1 MRGFFTCFLLS
12 AVAAFPADPPKG
24 AQPAATPNMASI
36 ALMLQLLEG
45 HKPFSAKAEMFL
57 FKGRELVLQ
66 SEMPFGFYQGMA
78 RMELD
83 VAKIKS
89 AKLTPKG
96 VAGMKQLGLDK
107 SISWILPKTKSMRM
121 AYPGLRGWY
130 ELPMPKNDAALLG
143 ANFKKTYRKEG
154 EEKVYGYPCVREIVT
169 LAPEDGKPV
178 HIRVWRANIL
188 AGFPVKFELPEGDG
202 IVRIQFA
209 NLRLVPPP
217 LSDFTPP
224 VGYQRHKSLRSL
236 LDVARAR
243 LEPKKK

>member
-96 VAGMKQLGLDK
+96 VAGMAVGFGRKDKLTPIKKWKGRWRDLRMVPAEDAVTFRYYCMHQSRGPALRVENDLGRWLHVTYADALFDFDL
-107 SISWILPKTKSMRM
+107 ILILIWID
-121 AYPGLRGWY
+121 
-130 ELPMPKNDAALLG
+130 EG
-143 ANFKKTYRKEG
+143 ATR
-154 EEKVYGYPCVREIVT
+154 
-169 LAPEDGKPV
+169 
-178 HIRVWRANIL
+178 
-188 AGFPVKFELPEGDG
+188 
-202 IVRIQFA
+202 
-209 NLRLVPPP
+209 
-217 LSDFTPP
+217 
-224 VGYQRHKSLRSL
+224 
-236 LDVARAR
+236 
-243 LEPKKK
+243 